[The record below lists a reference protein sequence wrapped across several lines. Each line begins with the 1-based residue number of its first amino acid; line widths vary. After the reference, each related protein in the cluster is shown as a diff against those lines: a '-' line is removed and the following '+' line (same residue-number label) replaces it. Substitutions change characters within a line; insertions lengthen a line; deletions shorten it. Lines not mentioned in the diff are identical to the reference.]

1 MSIGDILEI
10 IVSVLLTVAILLQN
24 KGSGLGAGFGG
35 SSGAYY
41 TKRGAEKFLFNTS
54 IALAVLYI
62 LLAIF
67 LAVR

>member
-1 MSIGDILEI
+1 MTIWDILEI
-10 IVSVLLTVAILLQN
+10 IISILLTITILLQN
-24 KGSGLGAGFGG
+24 KGSGLGVGFGG

-41 TKRGAEKFLFNTS
+41 TKRGAEKFLFNLS
-54 IALAVLYI
+54 IVLAVFYI